1 MFITPVGTG
10 DKQSNLARIP
20 KHANGGDFA
29 HGRRLGNENSGNG
42 YSD

>member
-20 KHANGGDFA
+20 KHPNGGDFP
-29 HGRRLGNENSGNG
+29 HGGLCGENSGN
-42 YSD
+42 SNSN